1 MKKIIYMSGL
11 VLAMSL
17 ALIACSDQWN
27 DHYEVKESSSG
38 NGTIWE
44 VISTDPELSNFSD
57 VIAQCGYSS
66 LLSSMQSFTLFA
78 PTNSNFTPEMRD
90 NIIAMYHAQEAATRA
105 GSSKELRNEAVIKF
119 IYNHLARYRYSI
131 NEGTDTM
138 VNMMN
143 GKKLLLTDNSIDG
156 CTFEKTNIKTGNGV
170 VYYINEP
177 LTFKPNIYEYI
188 TSTSD
193 KDSDLDSLYTFMTN
207 PRFCFYEFDAKSSVP
222 GDIVDGKT
230 QYLDSVTVLRN
241 TLLDSWYGAELNNED
256 STYYL
261 VAPTNTLW
269 KEKLERYKKF
279 FKYDYTDTDISQDL
293 RDSLEY
299 CFPRLCI
306 ILGTAFSKTVN
317 GDEAIKDS
325 AVSTNAV
332 SYKYRYM
339 AYGSYDA
346 KYYQYD
352 KPYAEGG
359 IFNGT
364 TEKKCS
370 NGTLLKANTLN
381 AKDKERFMQTITIPA
396 ASSSY
401 LDSVY
406 SASTSA
412 PAYYEVSP
420 ESPFYNK
427 LSFHSYVV
435 ISPKS
440 GSQRQQFQYHGG
452 AVLSG
457 VNYKVYLLMAP
468 AISGDT
474 LDTKNNKGTIFRVQI
489 KYRNEGTQKET
500 TLSPQENPK
509 STYVQI
515 DQSKNPITDVEKV
528 FLGTYKF
535 DYTSQGIDSRV
546 RILFT
551 NRSGSTNIE
560 DKRMRISAIIF
571 EPEEEE

>member
-1 MKKIIYMSGL
+1 
-11 VLAMSL
+11 
-17 ALIACSDQWN
+17 
-27 DHYEVKESSSG
+27 
-38 NGTIWE
+38 
-44 VISTDPELSNFSD
+44 
-57 VIAQCGYSS
+57 
-66 LLSSMQSFTLFA
+66 
-78 PTNSNFTPEMRD
+78 
-90 NIIAMYHAQEAATRA
+90 
-105 GSSKELRNEAVIKF
+105 
-119 IYNHLARYRYSI
+119 
-131 NEGTDTM
+131 
-138 VNMMN
+138 
-143 GKKLLLTDNSIDG
+143 
-156 CTFEKTNIKTGNGV
+156 
-170 VYYINEP
+170 
-177 LTFKPNIYEYI
+177 
-188 TSTSD
+188 
-193 KDSDLDSLYTFMTN
+193 
-207 PRFCFYEFDAKSSVP
+207 
-222 GDIVDGKT
+222 
-230 QYLDSVTVLRN
+230 
-241 TLLDSWYGAELNNED
+241 
-256 STYYL
+256 
-261 VAPTNTLW
+261 
-269 KEKLERYKKF
+269 
-279 FKYDYTDTDISQDL
+279 
-293 RDSLEY
+293 
-299 CFPRLCI
+299 
-306 ILGTAFSKTVN
+306 
-317 GDEAIKDS
+317 
-325 AVSTNAV
+325 
-332 SYKYRYM
+332 
-339 AYGSYDA
+339 
-346 KYYQYD
+346 
-352 KPYAEGG
+352 
-359 IFNGT
+359 
-364 TEKKCS
+364 
-370 NGTLLKANTLN
+370 
-381 AKDKERFMQTITIPA
+381 MQTITIPA

-474 LDTKNNKGTIFRVQI
+474 LDTKNNKGTTFRVQI

>member
-27 DHYEVKESSSG
+27 DHYEVKDSASG

-44 VISTDPELSNFSD
+44 VISSDPELSNFSD
-57 VIAQCGYSS
+57 VIEQCGYSS

-90 NIIAMYHAQEAATRA
+90 YIIAMYHAQEATTRA
-105 GSSKELRNEAVIKF
+105 GSSKELRNEAVVKF
-119 IYNHLARYRYSI
+119 IYNHLARYRYSV

-143 GKKLLLTDNSIDG
+143 GKKLLLTDTSIDG
-156 CTFEKTNIKTGNGV
+156 CTFEKTNIKTANGV
-170 VYYINEP
+170 VYYTSEP

-352 KPYAEGG
+352 KPNASGG
-359 IFNGT
+359 IFDGT
-364 TEKKCS
+364 TEEKCS
-370 NGTLLKANTLN
+370 NGVIKKATTLN
-381 AKDKERFMQTITIPA
+381 ALDTERFLQKIVQWVGV
-396 ASSSY
+396 SSAQS
-401 LDSVY
+401 LDSVTTT
-406 SASTSA
+406 STSL
-412 PAYYEVSP
+412 PDYNLVTKD
-420 ESPFYNK
+420 SPFYDK
-427 LSFHSYVV
+427 LMGHAFVV
-435 ISPKS
+435 ISPNS
-440 GSQRQQFQYHGG
+440 NAGRPTCQFHVDN
-452 AVLSG
+452 VLSN
-457 VNYKVYLLMAP
+457 VKYNVYLLTAP

-474 LDTKNNKGTIFRVQI
+474 LDTDKDKST
-489 KYRNEGTQKET
+489 KYRVTIRLRNNGKNTETIVKPEGSSSNYVDIT
-500 TLSPQENPK
+500 TN
-509 STYVQI
+509 TG
-515 DQSKNPITDVEKV
+515 DVVKQY
-528 FLGTYKF
+528 LGTYKF
-535 DYTSQGIDSRV
+535 DYSSFGLEESRV
-546 RILFT
+546 KIRFESRQTGSDIETKRIRL
-551 NRSGSTNIE
+551 
-560 DKRMRISAIIF
+560 SAIIF
-571 EPEEEE
+571 EPEEE